1 MKKLHSLLTEIKDEA
16 KNENVTITQEQAE
29 KKSVRK
35 QRTKPQISLR
45 VTQEKECAIAEE
57 RLCFKREANYK
68 TAVNSL
74 LKFCGTDDLFMTDI
88 TATLMVRFQKW
99 LLENGKSLNT
109 VSCYMRS
116 LRALYNKANKHK
128 RRSLESPFDEVFTQ
142 NQPTIKRA
150 ASERDIA
157 KLAKLELEEGSQHCL
172 ARDVFIFC
180 FCAMGMPFVD
190 LAYLKK
196 SQIKNNVI
204 TYYRHK
210 TNQKINIKVEPGMAA
225 IMKRYDDPDSE
236 YVFPVLANE
245 GGDSFR
251 HYSAAIN
258 RYNHTLKR
266 LTEMA
271 GLKTPLSSYVV
282 RHTWASIAYK
292 NGVEISV
299 ISKGL
304 GHTSPTTTMIYV
316 KGLNDDQ
323 LFSANKKIV
332 KIVNVK

>member
-16 KNENVTITQEQAE
+16 KNENVTITQEPSE

-57 RLCFKREANYK
+57 RLCFKRAANYK

-74 LKFCGTDDLFMTDI
+74 FKFCGTDDLFMTDI

-196 SQIKNNVI
+196 VSDK
-204 TYYRHK
+204 
-210 TNQKINIKVEPGMAA
+210 E
-225 IMKRYDDPDSE
+225 
-236 YVFPVLANE
+236 
-245 GGDSFR
+245 
-251 HYSAAIN
+251 
-258 RYNHTLKR
+258 
-266 LTEMA
+266 
-271 GLKTPLSSYVV
+271 
-282 RHTWASIAYK
+282 
-292 NGVEISV
+292 
-299 ISKGL
+299 
-304 GHTSPTTTMIYV
+304 
-316 KGLNDDQ
+316 
-323 LFSANKKIV
+323 
-332 KIVNVK
+332 